1 MKIVMAYFSATQNTA
16 KIGEVIRNRIT
27 ELGAEIDTLDVTT
40 PPGRETVFDMAS
52 YQGAIFGSPIHF
64 MRAPKIFREWL
75 GGLEGKGKPCALF
88 FTYGGFQVHPAHK
101 TTADILSR
109 NGFRIVASA
118 EFPGKHTYNIVG
130 WQAMVDRP
138 DESDLKVA
146 REYAEVIY
154 NRMAGLDPDS
164 VGELPMGL
172 HTLEELDKMEAN
184 VPQLFPRRPGREE
197 ADCEMCMLCEE
208 MCPTG
213 AMDAETGEADANA
226 CMFCLRCTQVC
237 PEEAISFVDLS
248 EFFSHKMEMDKE
260 TPESLRKKES
270 VIYR

>member
-1 MKIVMAYFSATQNTA
+1 MRIIMAYFSATQNTA
-16 KIGEVIRNRIT
+16 KIAEVIQNRMT

-40 PPGRETVFDMAS
+40 PPGREAPLDMGS

-64 MRAPKIFREWL
+64 MRAPRIFREWL

-101 TTADILSR
+101 TSADILSR
-109 NGFRIVASA
+109 KGFRVVASA

-130 WQAMVDRP
+130 WQAMADRP

-146 REYAEVIY
+146 REYAGIIFD
-154 NRMAGLDPDS
+154 RMSGRDPDR
-164 VGELPMGL
+164 VGELPGGL
-172 HTLEELDKMEAN
+172 QTLEELDKMETS
-184 VPQLFPRRPGREE
+184 VPGRFPRRPGREGAE
-197 ADCEMCMLCEE
+197 CAMCMLCEE
-208 MCPTG
+208 LCPTG

-237 PEEAISFVDLS
+237 PEEVISFLDLS
-248 EFFSHKMEMDKE
+248 ELFSHKMEIDHE
-260 TPESLRKKES
+260 TPESLRRKQS
-270 VIYR
+270 LIYR